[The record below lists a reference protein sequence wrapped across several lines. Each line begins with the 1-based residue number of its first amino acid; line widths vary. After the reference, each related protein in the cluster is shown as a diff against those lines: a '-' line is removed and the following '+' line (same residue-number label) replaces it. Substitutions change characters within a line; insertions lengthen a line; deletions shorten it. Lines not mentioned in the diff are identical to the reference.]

1 MNEKI
6 TKESILIREFNKH
19 YERKIM
25 LELQIAL
32 QNQLNPE
39 EISAKKPLR
48 FAQNGTPI
56 SYEEIKRKDHI
67 LMLEK
72 ELEDVELILKTIE
85 ELK

>member
-1 MNEKI
+1 MDKI
-6 TKESILIREFNKH
+6 QKKDILVREFNKH

-25 LELQIAL
+25 FELQIAL
-32 QNQLNPE
+32 QNQLDPE

-48 FAQNGTPI
+48 LAQNGTPI

-72 ELEDVELILKTIE
+72 ELDDVELILKTIE